1 MTLFSFQ
8 VDETTRSRLDRL
20 AERRN
25 LPPEEVA
32 ALALEE
38 FVAREEWQIAEIE
51 AAVEEADRGE
61 FARDDEVAAVL
72 SKYTAAPTGR

>member
-38 FVAREEWQIAEIE
+38 FVEREEWQIAEIE
-51 AAVEEADRGE
+51 AAAKEANRGE

-72 SKYTAAPTGR
+72 SKYTAAPAGR

>member
-25 LPPEEVA
+25 LPPEEMA
-32 ALALEE
+32 ALALEQ
-38 FVAREEWQIAEIE
+38 FVEREEWQIAEIE
-51 AAVEEADRGE
+51 VAVKEADRGE